1 MEETKHQVIKYV
13 AVWVA
18 LVAAFFILNMVVRS
32 VAASRSDDGPQNGYY
47 ASGRQASN
55 SSGVQKGGLA
65 FGTGGSCCANGGP
78 AGAGGGCYSGAARA
92 AGGSVDFKQL
102 EQAAINW
109 YARNYGDADVTAEV
123 KDFGCHQ
130 QINILKDG
138 KVVKELQYRNGQL
151 SLLQ

>member
-55 SSGVQKGGLA
+55 RSGVQNGGPALGA
-65 FGTGGSCCANGGP
+65 GGSCCAG
-78 AGAGGGCYSGAARA
+78 SG
-92 AGGSVDFKQL
+92 VDFKQL

-109 YARNYGDADVTAEV
+109 YVQNYGDANVTAEV

-130 QINILKDG
+130 QISILKDG